1 MYTVHD
7 VYDLTHTQAAP
18 LLEKVTYPWEALEEI
33 GAFILSLGETL
44 SAEDYDH
51 RADDVWIAKS
61 AVVAPTASILRLI
74 TMPDFFRP
82 FTKVE

>member
-7 VYDLTHTQAAP
+7 LYDLPHTQAAP

-44 SAEDYDH
+44 SAED
-51 RADDVWIAKS
+51 
-61 AVVAPTASILRLI
+61 
-74 TMPDFFRP
+74 
-82 FTKVE
+82 